1 MAARKGITH
10 SMWEEQESLYVTG
23 DISLSEIAKTLG
35 VSYTLVRKR
44 AKDDNWQRKRDA
56 FRAKVK
62 EKALERASE
71 KDANRLL
78 KVIEATNR
86 AVDIAVKAL
95 NEDFQFHVQLVERV
109 EEFSVPANPD
119 GTIFD
124 PENNPGN
131 LAPLAMRKTT
141 EEREFRK
148 VDTRQLKDLVG
159 VIKECTRL
167 LRDFYNAPT
176 PAEAEARRVAA
187 ERLEIEKK
195 RADAINGTEDDDD
208 TGVVILPEIMEP
220 DSDG

>member
-95 NEDFQFHVQLVERV
+95 NEECQFHLQQVEHREKYETPV
-109 EEFSVPANPD
+109 DAD
-119 GTIFD
+119 GNLFD
-124 PENNPGN
+124 PETSKG
-131 LAPLAMRKTT
+131 APIIEKQWI